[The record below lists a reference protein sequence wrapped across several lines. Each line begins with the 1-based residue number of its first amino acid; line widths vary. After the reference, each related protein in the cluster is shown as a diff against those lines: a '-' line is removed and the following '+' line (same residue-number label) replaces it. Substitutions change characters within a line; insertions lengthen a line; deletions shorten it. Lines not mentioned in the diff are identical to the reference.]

1 MNIKTLPFGYSKN
14 VFPKRKLRPT
24 HVIVGSRVPIYDR
37 YPDSYVRLDPELDQD
52 KKGNIVKFLSD
63 GDQVLAYNYDL
74 GHNAE
79 WIEVSID
86 QKLAKNLF
94 VHSSFLQETETE
106 EDRHNLPP
114 KTYVNKI
121 ESRNYDLSK
130 LVWQTRQQGI
140 SYYDSS
146 YAKYFVKVDL
156 QFHNQESDSLEYNL
170 HEVLLVGTRTLLQ
183 QNAKKVP
190 DNFDVSWC
198 TQYDHFFQVFDYTLE
213 SRGESYNRIVA
224 LVGID
229 QRYFKALPADLSQ
242 LPQEYSQ
249 PSLYNSITEFYERF
263 PEKRQTETRQSY
275 SSNYRPLDSFL
286 DPYNGVLDFTKTTE
300 TLCALDPRWC
310 EYGDTRFNIR
320 GNEIQFNWTQ
330 PIFAPDVSSSESRAY
345 INQTE
350 KTINYQT
357 QKMIDDYFSDNEY
370 ADRASSFLSETR
382 DLLSGF
388 NSSTTELFNAI
399 ESLTIALDNAPPI
412 QATTEAA
419 LSALQDP
426 SLAAES
432 FRPQEI
438 SVNEYQEDLVKFY
451 NENTTY
457 DEITLR
463 EDSENTTSEQEESNE
478 YLFTSKYVFPTA
490 LGFYKQYYLKEFK
503 NLKYIR
509 VLPFRNY
516 DDLVNTEKKLKEI
529 FDGLKKQKNEY
540 QGKIYN
546 FDPDE
551 DINSLRNFFTFVKKK
566 LDRFYED
573 NPLTVEIHLNDKFE
587 IIFAYINQ
595 IDASPYIA
603 LGDDLKG
610 GLSKYPNLQKKRTS
624 YYIAEL
630 LDIINKG
637 IPSDIKVWT
646 DEFTRFPE
654 VEYVPRFKNIARKEK
669 QARISR
675 QNERVINNV
684 LKEEKTDTYNSLGT
698 FLSGSIVNTEY
709 VASGVDTAVQVTDD
723 LINDINSIDDTF
735 SKYLDKQAV
744 DNPVEVAILRCLIP
758 QIDLSLLPETEDI
771 QIIKEA
777 IDTVELALE
786 SSRSLVKGTALA
798 FKQLGISTSDPN
810 NKDNGT
816 SGSTKKEGKRTREK
830 WLNLIYLEAVKANLK
845 ILQAFCLQAQKL
857 ILQSILALLSP
868 NENEEQQSISMGNII
883 RKNDDRLNSLGQ
895 RSSDINVFNYLSEQ
909 QSSSDNQIDPLE
921 LQRYFSDVSGILSPI
936 EFCSV
941 FSRQT
946 VPSYILD
953 IMFNLLTIKYQST
966 LLPYIIN
973 RGELLDVVSSVS
985 DFVDRDMCDQLVE
998 QYQTPVE
1005 GYSHTVLLCDET
1017 LDLRAQLLESSAE
1030 VFGIPAETIDEI
1042 SRNQNENNMSILR
1055 ELLNDISSPNEV
1067 LIDVISEVRNSEAGR
1082 EYYSVNYGD
1091 DVISAS
1097 LQDFEKFNEFIND
1110 TKELKMDLALSFGS
1124 PGVMLPHYKNGFV
1137 YVDKPGAPFDIDNP
1151 EFHNFFLPFPAFIKG
1166 DKQNFDEI
1174 QKRNFIENTYSYYKV
1189 TPHIFDDR
1197 DILREGKYIDSRNY
1211 DSDLPLFS
1219 FMNTG
1224 TASSINSTPIDNL
1237 HSDINE
1243 NDIGS
1248 ISYIDSKNQKKPLYS
1263 IEVNIAEEDEPSSIW
1278 GIIAGVIVTAVVAT
1292 VAVLA
1297 APIAAVGLG
1306 AYLGISAATAVLA
1319 GVVAGGITHAVVV
1332 AGTPTFRR
1340 IMASLRKNDTI
1351 KHILNLKVDT
1361 FLEGRNLLSTIELRD
1376 DQATT
1381 IQRGELDAD
1390 SEKIW
1395 KKNKYY
1401 EEYWIANNKRN
1412 VFPNIEQLF
1421 EDLPQAF
1428 ESNFSIDSN
1437 TGVIDFDDI
1446 IIHDSVISKNL
1457 LSLQQNVPI
1466 GSIGISDYTVDQFAP
1481 HMRNIFSKYYAQD
1494 TQEFYDKLAVSL
1506 VGKSSR
1512 ISFSDN
1518 KTHFIDVE
1526 NFRGQIHTSSVA
1538 LENQNIQ
1545 QDREE
1550 LSDIIS
1556 DSIYDSLLQSSSP
1569 SVFLHEGLYDYLG
1582 EETEDVVKSQIK
1594 RILYSRLSSKLSDS
1608 TDYKSKISNLFRD
1621 SKLADLF
1628 SKFFRN
1634 SSEILGLSEL
1644 NSRTND
1650 YERIFSSGI
1659 SAIDSGNIESEISL
1673 EERCENYFNCIAL
1686 VKTFLYETILT
1697 VLPYFLN
1704 KTINQNIEK
1713 LILELSYK
1721 ELYRYLQK
1729 SDELIFK
1736 AQIIRYLNIY
1746 YYFLNQEECR
1756 ESNIEDPNYA
1766 VKETL
1771 RQELIL
1777 MIRVLKDKKI
1787 INEDNSNEDDVDLIT
1802 TKYDVLNYARIWNRI
1817 GFSTPSDSFHD
1828 LNNYNDSIHPEFDSY
1843 IQKMAEAAQTY
1854 DNGEVLSE
1862 ILSGQGHDYT
1872 PVLSDVASYYGTITP
1887 EKLTHK
1893 EDTTDEERAI
1903 QEKINNLNKRS
1914 AMFSNSYHNAVDIS
1928 ITEALSGEGVIWS
1941 KVLFEVE
1948 YLDDTKE
1955 TLSGKEL
1962 SEIVKPYMDYK
1973 IDNLRLVPNKE
1984 VYNMRVPFVSN
1995 KNLGKWKNTKI
2006 VNSPDNPGS
2015 WIFKNLEFLE
2025 NRNFTKFK
2033 QIKQIKVKL
2042 VPHISYPFSTNKVPI
2057 IQQENSLQEGFLG
2070 YKNESAQGVHNNLP
2084 SSLFRK
2090 SNLTNKDKQEPQDIF
2105 QFINDKYGTNYSAD
2119 RFVEQIGN
2127 QPNQSIFN
2135 NISNYSKLGWC
2146 PAYISLSFN
2155 PQVSG
2160 EPGAQNITSNSVS
2173 QASISRITSVFN
2185 LDRIIRL
2192 DSLSI
2197 FIDEPIYEREEVFSL
2212 PIEEA
2217 REKIVNIISD
2227 KKISQWT
2234 SQAISKIDSE
2244 DESGPISFYKNL
2256 IKFNEFLSYSDMIL
2270 IKEIMQKYVFNMGE
2284 YNFFSMRNVLKNQI
2298 LDITSTQ
2305 EEVEEEKV
2313 STMQEFVD
2321 NLLEKED
2328 RLKEYWN
2335 DTEAWVRYGARN
2347 QEQTEGTFQ
2356 TTIES
2361 YQESQ
2366 LEGGAISVSNREINE
2381 RAISKVLDLQDI
2393 SVSENMMRGLIKSSS
2408 PFLHYEFKST
2418 WPETGS
2424 YANRFEYEFD
2434 VFGTLYDYVYGSEPN
2449 VYGDKALNAWDDGIK
2464 GLVLPNFNLMYEN
2477 TDGEFYLHDIE
2488 AVNGNIP
2495 TDADLSSSEND
2506 SEEEIRVS
2514 LENKLRNLYEPAQV
2528 QATIYNDNNILSSA
2542 LDADETSIKIYS
2554 RNQKQA
2560 NNYFYA
2566 KIQLSQNK
2574 DFLNWSKEYYGEGID
2589 IYNLFNSNRSL
2600 EQDIYDLSPNIR
2612 PVNRQKR
2619 QFIHDFRPY
2628 ANILDVE
2635 YRNSE
2640 DWQDLI
2646 DLAVGSGLND
2656 TRYLRQLEETKPISV
2671 LNKNPNSGKMSLDIN
2686 NSKSKNENVENL
2698 SQEIYR
2704 SWSIELTDGHEE
2716 DHEDE

>member
-1 MNIKTLPFGYSKN
+1 MNINTLPFGYSKN

-24 HVIVGSRVPIYDR
+24 HFIVGSRVPIYDR
-37 YPDSYVRLDPELDQD
+37 YPESYVRLDPNLDQD

-63 GDQVLAYNYDL
+63 GEQVLVYNYDL

-79 WIEVSID
+79 WIEISID

-94 VHSSFLQETETE
+94 VHSSFLQETDIE
-106 EDRHNLPP
+106 EDRHKLPP

-156 QFHNQESDSLEYNL
+156 QFHNHESNSLEHNL
-170 HEVLLVGTRTLLQ
+170 DEVLLTGTRVLLQ

-190 DNFDVSWC
+190 DKFDVSWC

-213 SRGESYNRIVA
+213 SRGEFYNRIVA

-310 EYGDTRFNIR
+310 EYGDTKFNIR

-330 PIFAPDVSSSESRAY
+330 PIFAPDVSSNESRAY

-370 ADRASSFLSETR
+370 ADRASNFLSDTR
-382 DLLSGF
+382 RLLSGF

-412 QATTEAA
+412 EATTEAA
-419 LSALQDP
+419 LSALRDP

-457 DEITLR
+457 GEIT
-463 EDSENTTSEQEESNE
+463 ESK
-478 YLFTSKYVFPTA
+478 FTSGSYILPGDKYFEKYFNT
-490 LGFYKQYYLKEFK
+490 EFK
-503 NLKYIR
+503 KLRFIR
-509 VLPFRNY
+509 VLPFNNLKDFENTRDVVESIFADIEELKNNY
-516 DDLVNTEKKLKEI
+516 EGT
-529 FDGLKKQKNEY
+529 
-540 QGKIYN
+540 IYN
-546 FDPDE
+546 FSPNEDYRNLNNLFNLVNHTGIDYSSVYDDEYGEKIFDPPFTVELHYD
-551 DINSLRNFFTFVKKK
+551 DNYNLLFLRINSSTQRRKEYYSYK
-566 LDRFYED
+566 
-573 NPLTVEIHLNDKFE
+573 
-587 IIFAYINQ
+587 
-595 IDASPYIA
+595 
-603 LGDDLKG
+603 GDFDG
-610 GLSKYPNLQKKRTS
+610 HPGLQQKRTS
-624 YYIAEL
+624 YYTLEL
-630 LDIINKG
+630 LDIVNKG
-637 IPSDIKVWT
+637 VPSDIKVWT

-684 LKEEKTDTYNSLGT
+684 LKEEKTDIYNSLGT

-798 FKQLGISTSDPN
+798 FKQLGISTSDPDPN

-816 SGSTKKEGKRTREK
+816 SNSVKKEGKSTREK

-857 ILQSILALLSP
+857 ILQSILALLNP
-868 NENEEQQSISMGNII
+868 NENEEQQSISMDNII
-883 RKNDDRLNSLGQ
+883 RRNDNRLNSLGQ

-909 QSSSDNQIDPLE
+909 QSSPDNQIDPLE

-946 VPSYILD
+946 PPSYILD
-953 IMFNLLTIKYQST
+953 IMFNLLTIKYQNT
-966 LLPYIIN
+966 LLPYITN
-973 RGELLDVVSSVS
+973 RGELLSTISSVS

-998 QYQTPVE
+998 QYQTPAE
-1005 GYSHTVLLCDET
+1005 GYSHTLLLCDET
-1017 LDLRAQLLESSAE
+1017 LDLRAQLLQSSAE
-1030 VFGIPAETIDEI
+1030 VFGIPAETIDEV

-1110 TKELKMDLALSFGS
+1110 TKELKMDLAVSFGS

-1211 DSDLPLFS
+1211 DSDLQLFS

-1224 TASSINSTPIDNL
+1224 TASSIKSIPIDNL

-1243 NDIGS
+1243 NDIGL

-1263 IEVNIAEEDEPSSIW
+1263 IEVEIAEEDEPSSIW

-1292 VAVLA
+1292 VAILA
-1297 APIAAVGLG
+1297 APIAVVGLG

-1361 FLEGRNLLSTIELRD
+1361 FLEGRSLLSTRVLNEAE
-1376 DQATT
+1376 ATT
-1381 IQRGELDAD
+1381 IQRTELDED

-1412 VFPNIEQLF
+1412 IFPNIEQLF

-1494 TQEFYDKLAVSL
+1494 TQEFYNKLAVSL
-1506 VGKSSR
+1506 VDKSSR

-1518 KTHFIDVE
+1518 KTHFIDTE
-1526 NFRGQIHTSSVA
+1526 NFRGQIHISSVA

-1545 QDREE
+1545 QNREE

-1569 SVFLHEGLYDYLG
+1569 SVFLHEGLHDYLG
-1582 EETEDVVKSQIK
+1582 EQTEDVVKSQIK
-1594 RILYSRLSSKLSDS
+1594 RILYSRLSYKLSDS

-1746 YYFLNQEECR
+1746 YYFLNQEECL

-1787 INEDNSNEDDVDLIT
+1787 INEDNSNEDDVDLII
-1802 TKYDVLNYARIWNRI
+1802 TKYDILNYARIWNKI
-1817 GFSTPSDSFHD
+1817 GFSTPSDNFHD
-1828 LNNYNDSIHPEFDSY
+1828 LNNYNDTIHPEFDTY
-1843 IQKMAEAAQTY
+1843 IQKMAEAVQTH
-1854 DNGEVLSE
+1854 DNGEELLNE
-1862 ILSGQGHDYT
+1862 ILSKQGHDYT
-1872 PVLSDVASYYGTITP
+1872 PILSDVASYYGIITP
-1887 EKLTHK
+1887 EKLVH
-1893 EDTTDEERAI
+1893 EEETTDEERAV

-2006 VNSPDNPGS
+2006 VPSPGNGGS

-2042 VPHISYPFSTNKVPI
+2042 VPHISYPFVTNKVPI
-2057 IQQENSLQEGFLG
+2057 TQQENSPQEGFLG
-2070 YKNESAQGVHNNLP
+2070 YNNDSVQYIQVNLP
-2084 SSLFRK
+2084 SSSFKK

-2119 RFVEQIGN
+2119 RFAEQIGD

-2135 NISNYSKLGWC
+2135 NISSYSKLGWC
-2146 PAYISLSFN
+2146 PVYKYLSF
-2155 PQVSG
+2155 G
-2160 EPGAQNITSNSVS
+2160 EPGDPQIITNNSVL
-2173 QASISRITSVFN
+2173 QASRFRITSVFN

-2192 DSLSI
+2192 NSLSI
-2197 FIDEPIYEREEVFSL
+2197 FIDEPIYEREEVFNL

-2298 LDITSTQ
+2298 IDITSIQ
-2305 EEVEEEKV
+2305 EEVEEEKI

-2321 NLLEKED
+2321 NLLEKEG

-2335 DTEAWVRYGARN
+2335 DTEAWVRYGARK
-2347 QEQTEGTFQ
+2347 EEATEGTFQ

-2361 YQESQ
+2361 YQELQS
-2366 LEGGAISVSNREINE
+2366 EGGTTPVSNLNHQINE

-2393 SVSENMMRGLIKSSS
+2393 SVSEFMMRGLIKSSS
-2408 PFLHYEFKST
+2408 PFLYYEFKET
-2418 WPETGS
+2418 WDQT
-2424 YANRFEYEFD
+2424 YASRFEYEFD
-2434 VFGTLYDYVYGSEPN
+2434 VFGTLYDYVYDSEPE
-2449 VYGDKALNAWDDGIK
+2449 LNNDEGLDSWDRGIK
-2464 GLVLPNFNLMYEN
+2464 GLILPNFNLMYEN

-2488 AVNGNIP
+2488 AVTGDLPVAEDLIP
-2495 TDADLSSSEND
+2495 DEDDRRRRNSRK
-2506 SEEEIRVS
+2506 I
-2514 LENKLRNLYEPAQV
+2514 LEDKLRALYKPNYV
-2528 QATIYNDNNILSSA
+2528 DATIYNQNNILSSE

-2554 RNQKQA
+2554 RNQKQE

-2635 YRNSE
+2635 YRDSE

-2646 DLAVGSGLND
+2646 YLAVAQSLDNAK
-2656 TRYLRQLEETKPISV
+2656 YLRQLEETKPISV

-2704 SWSIELTDGHEE
+2704 SWSRSTELTDGHEE
-2716 DHEDE
+2716 DHEDG